1 MYENKEEL
9 ISFIYIFCKVFL
21 IFRKPV
27 VNYSF

>member
-1 MYENKEEL
+1 MHENKEE